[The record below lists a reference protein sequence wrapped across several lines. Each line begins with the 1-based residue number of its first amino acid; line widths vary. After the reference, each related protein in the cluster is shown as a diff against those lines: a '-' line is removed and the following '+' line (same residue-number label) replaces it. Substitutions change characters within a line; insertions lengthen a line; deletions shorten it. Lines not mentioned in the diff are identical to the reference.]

1 MGGPP
6 VILGVYR
13 RRNVEHVLRLLEP
26 ALAANWRTAWWALDA
41 TSPQLAAFTVG
52 EGPGEKLPL
61 LNRIFEEMEPSDWTV
76 VSDDDLEFRRGD
88 VVEFVAMC
96 EQLGFDLA
104 QPARER
110 GTQHAHQI
118 TKRARLSRAR
128 LTSFVQDGPMYAVGP
143 RWRERL
149 LPPPTERGMGW
160 GVEIDWFKLYQQG
173 CRLGIVDASP
183 IEHVGS
189 PTADYDYTEMN
200 RRMKAELAALGYPR
214 WAGMQETVAVW
225 RPWQRR
231 PSWVKRTMG

>member
-1 MGGPP
+1 
-6 VILGVYR
+6 VIVGVYR

-26 ALAANWRTAWWALDA
+26 ALGTGWRTAWWALDG
-41 TSPQLAAFTVG
+41 TSPQLAAVTVG

-61 LNRIFEEMEPSDWTV
+61 LTRILERLEPTDWTV
-76 VSDDDLEFRRGD
+76 LSDDDLEFRRGS
-88 VVEFVAMC
+88 VVEFVRIC

-110 GTQHAHQI
+110 GTQHAHRI
-118 TKRARLSRAR
+118 TKRAHLSRAR

-143 RWRERL
+143 SWRDRL

-160 GVEIDWFKLYQQG
+160 GVEIDWFKLHKQG
-173 CRLGIVDASP
+173 CRLGIVDAFP

-189 PTADYDYTEMN
+189 PTVDYDYTEMN
-200 RRMKAELAALGYPR
+200 KRMKAELVALGHPR
-214 WAGMQETVAVW
+214 WAGMQETLAVW

-231 PSWVKRTMG
+231 PSWVKRSGEQAGH